1 MRTFYRLKK
10 YIIRYKWYYIFG
22 FFLLIIVDGLQL
34 VIPQVIR
41 RAIDDLTYFRATP
54 GGILTY
60 VFAILAIAVGMGI
73 ARFGWRYFIIGNS
86 RRIEREIRNEF
97 YQHTQSLPVDFFNRS
112 KTGDIMAL
120 ATNDLDAVRMMLGM
134 AIIAATDSL
143 VLSIASLAMLLSISP
158 GLTLYALIP
167 LPALSVLILVFGK
180 VLQERFRLVQETF
193 ATLTD
198 KVREIFSGI
207 RVVKA
212 YVQEGADAEEF
223 KGVSKRYVK
232 RNLSLVRIWGLF
244 DPLIGLII
252 QTAFVITILVGGRK
266 VIAGTLSMGSLVA
279 FSTYL
284 GILAWPMIAVGW
296 VINLYQRGKASMK
309 RINKLFDE
317 KPEVLEPENP
327 VPLKE
332 VRGKIEFKNF
342 SFRYPEKSEPA
353 LSDISLVIPENSSV
367 AVVGRTAS
375 GKTTLVSQISHIFTI
390 PDGMLFI
397 DDVDIN
403 RISLKLLRKNI
414 GFVPQDPFLFSDTV
428 FHNISFGVE
437 NATLEDAIY
446 FAKLAGI
453 HQEIMDFPEG
463 YHTVVGERG
472 VTLSG
477 GQKQRITIARAM
489 LINPRILILDDA
501 LSSVDTQKETEIL
514 ANLRGFRKKR
524 TTIIISHRISSVKD
538 VDRIFVLDRGK
549 LVQEGKHEELIKEE
563 GIYRTIYE
571 KQQLETELEKRDD

>member
-1 MRTFYRLKK
+1 M
-10 YIIRYKWYYIFG
+10 
-22 FFLLIIVDGLQL
+22 DGLQL
-34 VIPQVIR
+34 LIPQIIR

-54 GGILTY
+54 KGILTY
-60 VFAILAIAVGMGI
+60 ISAILVIAIGMGV

-86 RRIEREIRNEF
+86 RRIERELRNEF
-97 YQHTQSLPVDFFNRS
+97 YQHTQSLPTKFFNRT

-120 ATNDLDAVRMMLGM
+120 ATNDLEAVRMMLGM
-134 AIIAATDSL
+134 ATIAATDSL
-143 VLSIASLAMLLSISP
+143 VLSVASLAMLLSISP
-158 GLTLYALIP
+158 TLTLYALIP
-167 LPALSVLILVFGK
+167 LPALSVLIPVFGK

-212 YVQEGADAEEF
+212 YVQEEANAEEF
-223 KGVSKRYVK
+223 KRISEQYVK
-232 RNLSLVRIWGLF
+232 RNLSLTRVWGVF

-252 QTAFVITILVGGRK
+252 MTAFVIAIFVGGRK

-279 FSTYL
+279 FTTYL
-284 GILAWPMIAVGW
+284 EMLAWPMIAIGW
-296 VINLYQRGKASMK
+296 VTNLYQRGKASMK

-317 KPEVLEPENP
+317 EVEPLEPENP
-327 VPLKE
+327 IPLKE
-332 VRGKIEFKNF
+332 IRGKIEFKNF
-342 SFRYPEKSEPA
+342 SFQYPGKSEYA

-367 AVVGRTAS
+367 AVVGRTSS
-375 GKTTLVSQISHIFTI
+375 GKTTLVSQIPHIFDI
-390 PDGMLFI
+390 PDGVLFI

-403 RISLKLLRKNI
+403 RIPLKLLRKSI
-414 GFVPQDPFLFSDTV
+414 GFVPQDPFLFSDTILR
-428 FHNISFGVE
+428 NIAFGVE
-437 NATLEDAIY
+437 DATLEDVIH

-453 HQEIMDFPEG
+453 HQEIMGFPDG
-463 YHTVVGERG
+463 YYTAVGERG

-501 LSSVDTQKETEIL
+501 LSSVDMQKETEIL
-514 ANLRGFRKKR
+514 ANLRKFRRDR

-549 LVQEGKHEELIKEE
+549 LVQEGRHEELIREE
-563 GIYRTIYE
+563 GIYKTIYE
-571 KQQLETELEKRDD
+571 KQQLETEIEERDD

>member
-1 MRTFYRLKK
+1 MGTFYRLKK
-10 YIIRYKWYYIFG
+10 YIIRYKWYYILG
-22 FFLLIIVDGLQL
+22 ILFLLVVDGLQL
-34 VIPQVIR
+34 LIPQIIR

-54 GGILTY
+54 KGILTY
-60 VFAILAIAVGMGI
+60 ISAILVIAIGMGV

-86 RRIEREIRNEF
+86 RRIERELRNEF
-97 YQHTQSLPVDFFNRS
+97 YQHTQSLPTKFFNRT

-120 ATNDLDAVRMMLGM
+120 ATNDLEAVRMMLGM
-134 AIIAATDSL
+134 ATIAATDSL
-143 VLSIASLAMLLSISP
+143 VLSVASLAMLLSISP
-158 GLTLYALIP
+158 TLTLYALIP
-167 LPALSVLILVFGK
+167 LPALSVLIPVFGK

-212 YVQEGADAEEF
+212 YVQEEANAEEF
-223 KGVSKRYVK
+223 KRISEQYVK
-232 RNLSLVRIWGLF
+232 RNLSLTRVWGVF

-252 QTAFVITILVGGRK
+252 MTAFVIAIFVGGRK

-279 FSTYL
+279 FTTYL
-284 GILAWPMIAVGW
+284 EMLAWPMIAIGW
-296 VINLYQRGKASMK
+296 VTNLYQRGKASMK

-317 KPEVLEPENP
+317 EVEPLEPENP
-327 VPLKE
+327 IPLKE
-332 VRGKIEFKNF
+332 IRGKIEFKNF
-342 SFRYPEKSEPA
+342 SFQYPGKSEYA

-367 AVVGRTAS
+367 AVVGRTSS
-375 GKTTLVSQISHIFTI
+375 GKTTLVSQIPHIFDI
-390 PDGMLFI
+390 PDGVLFI

-403 RISLKLLRKNI
+403 RIPLKLLRKSI
-414 GFVPQDPFLFSDTV
+414 GFVPQDPFLFSDTILR
-428 FHNISFGVE
+428 NIAFGVE
-437 NATLEDAIY
+437 DATLEDVIH

-453 HQEIMDFPEG
+453 HQEIMGFPDG
-463 YHTVVGERG
+463 YYTAVGERG

-501 LSSVDTQKETEIL
+501 LSSVDMQKETEIL
-514 ANLRGFRKKR
+514 ANLRKFRRDR

-549 LVQEGKHEELIKEE
+549 LVQEGRHEELIREE
-563 GIYRTIYE
+563 GIYKTIYE
-571 KQQLETELEKRDD
+571 KQQLETEIEERDD